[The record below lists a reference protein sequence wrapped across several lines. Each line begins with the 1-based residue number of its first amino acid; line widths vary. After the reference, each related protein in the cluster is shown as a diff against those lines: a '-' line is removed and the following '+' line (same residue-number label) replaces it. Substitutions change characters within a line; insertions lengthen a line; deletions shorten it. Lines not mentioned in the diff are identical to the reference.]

1 MVDILKRGLDQRSE
15 YREEGAN
22 PKKWTGARWAWTI
35 KWTYGDPSAR
45 ASGTI
50 KVRIGEDA
58 MREYT
63 AKEMKLL
70 KANPY
75 TFKVTK
81 NKLYFTVEFK
91 EAFWTA
97 YQAGMAPRK
106 ILGDLGYDVGMF
118 GQKQIDSLVQRIR
131 GQAGSVGGF
140 QQGENRTR
148 RKKDILPIPEGTP
161 TGQEGALVGILN
173 EVKYLR
179 QEVEFLKKIVK
190 TENTAG
196 RKS

>member
-1 MVDILKRGLDQRSE
+1 MRK
-15 YREEGAN
+15 
-22 PKKWTGARWAWTI
+22 
-35 KWTYGDPSAR
+35 
-45 ASGTI
+45 
-50 KVRIGEDA
+50 IGEDV
-58 MREYT
+58 MKEYT

-81 NKLYFTVEFK
+81 NKLYFTIEFK

-106 ILGDLGYDVGMF
+106 IFEDLGYDLEIF
-118 GQKQIDSLVQRIR
+118 GQKQIDSIVQSIKR
-131 GQAGSVGGF
+131 QAQSGNGF
-140 QQGENRTR
+140 RQGENRER
-148 RKKDILPIPEGTP
+148 RKKDELLIPENASIESRETL
-161 TGQEGALVGILN
+161 TNILN

-190 TENTAG
+190 AENTAP
-196 RKS
+196 RIY